1 MFILQYELTKQVEN
15 TSQFNKD
22 FIKNYNEDTDERYF
36 LKVNIF
42 KITRPSKCFTIFT
55 RKNKN

>member
-22 FIKNYNEDTDERYF
+22 FIKNYNEDIDERYF

-42 KITRPSKCFTIFT
+42 KNYATFKMFYHFY
-55 RKNKN
+55 